1 MTKTIDKLTGL
12 YDRPGF
18 YAAVREHLREEHTK
32 QVMICLDIKNFK
44 LVNTAFGMEEGDR
57 LLQRIG
63 WVMQSQMPEG
73 SVCGRLGCD
82 RFCVQVSE
90 SDSQKVI
97 DEMLQEKFYAGNP
110 KTGNFQVHIDI
121 GVFQIT
127 DPGMEVA
134 VMCDRAR
141 MALDTIKDNRLVR
154 VAYYEDRMYDQLLLE
169 QELAVD
175 LPTALER
182 GQMKLYVQPQVDKD
196 GQLLG
201 AETLL
206 RWQHPTRG
214 LLMPGDFLHFFEKN
228 YMIVEIDRY
237 MWELSCRALR
247 NWMDHGINNL
257 YLAINISPSDL
268 ESMDVCQVLTDL
280 VKKYQ
285 IPKGMLRV
293 EITETTIMQNP
304 RQQIKLVGKLR
315 TAGFYVEMDD
325 FGSGYSSFS
334 MLKDMYMDALKL
346 DMLFLD
352 SRNHDRGDTI
362 LLAMV
367 KLVKNLNMTVIAEG
381 VETKEQVDYLR
392 SIGCDIFQGY
402 YFSEPIPIE
411 DFEEDYLNI
420 RAAMIS

>member
-1 MTKTIDKLTGL
+1 
-12 YDRPGF
+12 
-18 YAAVREHLREEHTK
+18 
-32 QVMICLDIKNFK
+32 
-44 LVNTAFGMEEGDR
+44 MEEGDR

-63 WVMQSQMPEG
+63 WALQTQMPEG

-82 RFCVQVSE
+82 RFCVQSCE

-97 DEMLQEKFYAGNP
+97 DFILQEKFYAGNP

-121 GVFQIT
+121 GVFKIA
-127 DPGMEVA
+127 DPGMEVS

-141 MALDTIKDNRLVR
+141 LALDTIKDNRLTR
-154 VAYYEDRMYDQLLLE
+154 VAYYEDRMYDQLLME
-169 QELAVD
+169 QELSAD

-182 GQMKLYVQPQVDKD
+182 GQIKVYVQPQVDAE

-237 MWELSCRALR
+237 MWEMSCAALR
-247 NWMDHGINNL
+247 NWLDHGISNL
-257 YLAINISPSDL
+257 YLAINISPIDL
-268 ESMDVCQVLTDL
+268 ESMDVCQVLGDL
-280 VKKYQ
+280 VKKYK
-285 IPKGMLRV
+285 IPQGMLRV
-293 EITETTIMQNP
+293 EITETTMMQNP
-304 RQQIKLVGKLR
+304 SQQIKLVGKLR

-346 DMLFLD
+346 DMKFLS
-352 SRNHDRGDTI
+352 SRNQERGDTI
-362 LLAMV
+362 LMAMV
-367 KLVKNLNMTVIAEG
+367 KLVKNLRMTVVAEG
-381 VETKEQVDYLR
+381 VETKEQVEYLR
-392 SIGCDIFQGY
+392 SIGCDIFQGF

-420 RAAMIS
+420 KVAKIS